1 MAKLKRKKL
10 KIIDCTTIISRH
22 LFQLFIASTIETVE
36 YCRNENNF
44 KTVFAPLWDPR
55 AANISIGVDVG
66 LSMHE
71 HLR

>member
-1 MAKLKRKKL
+1 M
-10 KIIDCTTIISRH
+10 
-22 LFQLFIASTIETVE
+22 FIALTIETVE